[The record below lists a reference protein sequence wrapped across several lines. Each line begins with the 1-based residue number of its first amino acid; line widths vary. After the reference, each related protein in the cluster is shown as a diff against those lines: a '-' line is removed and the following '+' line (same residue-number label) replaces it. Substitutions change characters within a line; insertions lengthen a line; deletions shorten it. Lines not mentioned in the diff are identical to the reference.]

1 MGGGESNG
9 TVKRA
14 FEQRSAEGPVSDGG
28 DVHDTISTRKAGTM
42 TAPNDAAPEAG
53 ATAQRPTDSSAAH
66 HTAQAREP
74 QQMAGTAAYREPTE
88 ARRPS
93 DPPAAATGDWD
104 VGLEDNTIVPLTR
117 AEAEQMF
124 GANVGRP
131 SRVTPFKVVAA
142 QMVVS
147 LVAALVCWQF
157 LRQPGAAARSALLG
171 GAICWVPGA
180 LFALRLRMVGHRQSM
195 FGWMV
200 GEAIKMGVTIAMFVA
215 IAKYVPDL
223 RWLPLLV
230 TYLVALKTYWVALAL
245 R

>member
-1 MGGGESNG
+1 MAGGDSNG
-9 TVKRA
+9 TARQA
-14 FEQRSAEGPVSDGG
+14 FDQHSAHRPTYGTDGA
-28 DVHDTISTRKAGTM
+28 HA
-42 TAPNDAAPEAG
+42 ADATVPGAQPAG
-53 ATAQRPTDSSAAH
+53 AAQ
-66 HTAQAREP
+66 
-74 QQMAGTAAYREPTE
+74 
-88 ARRPS
+88 
-93 DPPAAATGDWD
+93 DWD
-104 VGLEDNTIVPLTR
+104 VGQEETNIVPLTR
-117 AEAEQMF
+117 AEAEQLF
-124 GANVGRP
+124 GANVSRP
-131 SRVTPFKVVAA
+131 SRVTPFRVVAA

-147 LVAALVCWQF
+147 LVAALICWLF
-157 LRQPGAAARSALLG
+157 LSQPGDAARSALLG